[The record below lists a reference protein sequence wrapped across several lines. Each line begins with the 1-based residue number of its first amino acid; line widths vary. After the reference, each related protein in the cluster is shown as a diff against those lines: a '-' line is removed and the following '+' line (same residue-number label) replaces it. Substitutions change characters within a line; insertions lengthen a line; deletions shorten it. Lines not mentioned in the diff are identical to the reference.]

1 MLTNVRKF
9 TKKRQV
15 TVPKNIREQL
25 KSDTVQ
31 FEISDGNIIMKGGSP
46 HVNFYNI
53 GMILLWIATGLAIL
67 SAVDYF
73 RKFLKEIVA

>member
-31 FEISDGNIIMKGGSP
+31 FEISDGNIIMKPVRSVAGSLEKYAKA
-46 HVNFYNI
+46 H
-53 GMILLWIATGLAIL
+53 ILFEESREKGW
-67 SAVDYF
+67 
-73 RKFLKEIVA
+73 EEVARERVAKKT